1 MKNKGLINYLF
12 FMEAWCFLHF
22 AKLVILLI
30 PFRKI
35 ASWMGRLQVESTH
48 DLHYTEIPVKI
59 EYAVRRASRYTL
71 HKSKCYDQALTA
83 KALLGQSGLPA
94 TIYFGLA
101 KENDKKLKAH
111 AWVRCGNFI
120 ITGKA
125 GLEQFTVVAS
135 FGDPDKMTR

>member
-1 MKNKGLINYLF
+1 MKNKGMIDYF
-12 FMEAWCFLHF
+12 FFLEAWFLLHV

-30 PFRKI
+30 SFKKI
-35 ASWMGRLQVESTH
+35 ASWMGRLQLESTY
-48 DLHYTEIPVKI
+48 DLHSSRISTKI
-59 EYAVRRASRYTL
+59 EHAIRRASRYTL
-71 HKSKCYDQALTA
+71 HTSKCYDQALTA
-83 KALLGQSGLPA
+83 KALLGQSGLPS

-101 KENDKKLKAH
+101 KENDKQLKAH